1 MATME
6 RAEAIGFVVAMCIGL
21 VLLTIMMVTATPGAG
36 ACCTVALGFIP

>member
-6 RAEAIGFVVAMCIGL
+6 KAEAIGFVVTMFVGL
-21 VLLTIMMVTATPGAG
+21 VLLTIIMVTASPGTG